1 MVTLSGSSSM
11 VFRTHSRQLAV
22 VSPTM
27 PAMRSILIC
36 GKPMERA
43 KRYAGPI
50 SFDVCARP
58 LTFSKGS
65 GCAFEGDFVGFIPRQ
80 QALHT
85 LDQAGEL
92 PGGNVRRCPAS
103 KVDEFRLA
111 AADEG
116 FFGVEGQFLDR
127 GIQITFHFGGIFVGI
142 DFEVTKVTTLPA
154 KGDVEVD
161 AQRRVGRGQAV

>member
-1 MVTLSGSSSM
+1 MVTLSESSSM

-36 GKPMERA
+36 GKPMVRA
-43 KRYAGPI
+43 AVDLQGLVVENLDAEAECRDSQILNHLKFAFG
-50 SFDVCARP
+50 
-58 LTFSKGS
+58 KGS
-65 GCAFEGDFVGFIPRQ
+65 GFAFEGDFVGFIPRQ

-127 GIQITFHFGGIFVGI
+127 GIQ
-142 DFEVTKVTTLPA
+142 
-154 KGDVEVD
+154 
-161 AQRRVGRGQAV
+161 